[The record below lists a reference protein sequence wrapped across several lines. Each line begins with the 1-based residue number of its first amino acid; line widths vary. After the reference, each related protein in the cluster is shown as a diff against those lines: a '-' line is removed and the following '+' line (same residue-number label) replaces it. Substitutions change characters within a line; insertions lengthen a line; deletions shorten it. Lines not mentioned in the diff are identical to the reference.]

1 MLPFI
6 DYYEIINENSL
17 FYAHTDGDR
26 KELLKEHI
34 DKCQNYFQKLYDDKG
49 METIIKRF
57 HQNLHFQNENASF
70 DFLKELL
77 IQLVS
82 FHDFGKIN
90 PEFQRIKM
98 NNSIGKPYGGLIKSE
113 HSFFSSIIYL
123 DYFLHKLSISNQL
136 VSDDKYILA
145 RIILEHAYIIAR
157 HHSDLESFSKFK
169 DCLVASQTTL
179 LINNLLINSL
189 NGYKGL
195 KYIDKDKLDSLVR
208 YLYYTQHDDQ
218 SKYSFEELGIHFFY
232 YRLAYSLLVASD
244 YYATSEFMNQ
254 KEMDILGDFLSIQDF
269 QKEYNQNNLLKSIR
283 NYEKNK
289 YQGQYKNFSDITE
302 INDLRSEL
310 FLDAEESLQ
319 KNLDESI
326 YFLEA
331 PTGSGKSNTAF
342 NLSFHLMQNRKKLF
356 YIYPFNTLVEQNKQN
371 LNELFPKKEYQ
382 DQIVVV
388 NSLTPLPKN
397 YKKNFDVEDSDEY
410 YQTLLLDRQFLNY
423 SVVLSTH
430 VTFFNLL
437 FGSKKED
444 VIGFHQ
450 LVNSVIVLDEIQ
462 SYKNKIWAEIIIMLQ
477 ACAKLMGMKI
487 IIMSATLPDLEK
499 LSGQSGVVKHLLD
512 QPQLYFQHHLFKER
526 VQLHYELLDEK
537 ITLEKLKNHI
547 IQNQQSNKKILVEFI
562 KKNTAYEFYKMLLEC
577 EDITVEVKCLT
588 GDDSLIERE
597 KILAPIKK
605 QENVGLILIATQ
617 VIEAGVDIDMDI
629 GYKDISLLDSEE
641 QFLGRINR
649 SCKKKG
655 DVYFFDLDQYQMI
668 YRGDFRVGSSLN
680 LNDKDMREI
689 LLNKDFSVYYD
700 RVMKT
705 IQRNRNQNTNEDG
718 LDCFFKQKVY
728 KLDFPE
734 ISKTMKLIDDDFW
747 SIDVVLCRKIEL
759 EDGSVLDGWEVWNRY
774 KELLQDNDMDYSKKQ
789 VKLIEVRSQLSYFIY
804 KLQGN
809 VDIQYNDIIGELRCI
824 EDASDYFRDGKLD
837 RKRIGQLSYDFL

>member
-34 DKCQNYFQKLYDDKG
+34 DRCQNYFQKLYDDKG
-49 METIIKRF
+49 IETIIKRF

-90 PEFQRIKM
+90 PDFQRIKM
-98 NNSIGKPYGGLIKSE
+98 NNRIGDPYIGLIKSK

-123 DYFLHKLSISNQL
+123 DYFLHKLSIDNQL
-136 VSDDKYILA
+136 GYDDKYILE
-145 RIILEHAYIIAR
+145 RIIIEHAYIIAR
-157 HHSDLESFSKFK
+157 HHSDLESFSQFK
-169 DCLVASQTTL
+169 DCLVSAQTKS
-179 LINNLLINSL
+179 LINNLLTNSL
-189 NGYKGL
+189 SGYKGL
-195 KYIDKDKLDSLVR
+195 KYIDVEKIKLLTKHF
-208 YLYYTQHDDQ
+208 YYIQLD
-218 SKYSFEELGIHFFY
+218 YSFEELGIRFFY

-310 FLDAEESLQ
+310 FLDARKSLQ

-430 VTFFNLL
+430 VTFFSLL

-450 LVNSVIVLDEIQ
+450 LANSVIVLDEIQ

-499 LSGQSGVVKHLLD
+499 LSGQGGVVKHLLD

-597 KILAPIKK
+597 KILTPIKK

-804 KLQGN
+804 KLKGN
-809 VDIQYNDIIGELRCI
+809 VDMQYNDIIGELRCI
-824 EDASDYFRDGKLD
+824 EDASDYFIDGKLD
-837 RKRIGQLSYDFL
+837 RERIGQLSYDFL

>member
-1 MLPFI
+1 M
-6 DYYEIINENSL
+6 
-17 FYAHTDGDR
+17 
-26 KELLKEHI
+26 LKEHI

-49 METIIKRF
+49 IETIIKRF

-289 YQGQYKNFSDITE
+289 YQGQNKNFSDITE

-310 FLDAEESLQ
+310 FLDAEKSLQ

-397 YKKNFDVEDSDEY
+397 YKKNFDVEDSGEY

-430 VTFFNLL
+430 VTFFSLL

-450 LVNSVIVLDEIQ
+450 LANSVIVLDEIQ

-499 LSGQSGVVKHLLD
+499 LSGQSGAVKHLLD

-641 QFLGRINR
+641 QFLLSKP
-649 SCKKKG
+649 SCPSLPLG
-655 DVYFFDLDQYQMI
+655 I
-668 YRGDFRVGSSLN
+668 TGGTFR
-680 LNDKDMREI
+680 
-689 LLNKDFSVYYD
+689 
-700 RVMKT
+700 
-705 IQRNRNQNTNEDG
+705 
-718 LDCFFKQKVY
+718 
-728 KLDFPE
+728 
-734 ISKTMKLIDDDFW
+734 
-747 SIDVVLCRKIEL
+747 
-759 EDGSVLDGWEVWNRY
+759 
-774 KELLQDNDMDYSKKQ
+774 
-789 VKLIEVRSQLSYFIY
+789 
-804 KLQGN
+804 
-809 VDIQYNDIIGELRCI
+809 
-824 EDASDYFRDGKLD
+824 
-837 RKRIGQLSYDFL
+837 

>member
-49 METIIKRF
+49 IETIIKRF

-283 NYEKNK
+283 NYEK
-289 YQGQYKNFSDITE
+289 
-302 INDLRSEL
+302 INIRVNIRI
-310 FLDAEESLQ
+310 F
-319 KNLDESI
+319 
-326 YFLEA
+326 
-331 PTGSGKSNTAF
+331 
-342 NLSFHLMQNRKKLF
+342 
-356 YIYPFNTLVEQNKQN
+356 
-371 LNELFPKKEYQ
+371 
-382 DQIVVV
+382 QI
-388 NSLTPLPKN
+388 
-397 YKKNFDVEDSDEY
+397 
-410 YQTLLLDRQFLNY
+410 
-423 SVVLSTH
+423 
-430 VTFFNLL
+430 
-437 FGSKKED
+437 
-444 VIGFHQ
+444 
-450 LVNSVIVLDEIQ
+450 
-462 SYKNKIWAEIIIMLQ
+462 
-477 ACAKLMGMKI
+477 
-487 IIMSATLPDLEK
+487 
-499 LSGQSGVVKHLLD
+499 
-512 QPQLYFQHHLFKER
+512 
-526 VQLHYELLDEK
+526 
-537 ITLEKLKNHI
+537 
-547 IQNQQSNKKILVEFI
+547 
-562 KKNTAYEFYKMLLEC
+562 
-577 EDITVEVKCLT
+577 
-588 GDDSLIERE
+588 
-597 KILAPIKK
+597 
-605 QENVGLILIATQ
+605 
-617 VIEAGVDIDMDI
+617 
-629 GYKDISLLDSEE
+629 
-641 QFLGRINR
+641 
-649 SCKKKG
+649 
-655 DVYFFDLDQYQMI
+655 
-668 YRGDFRVGSSLN
+668 
-680 LNDKDMREI
+680 
-689 LLNKDFSVYYD
+689 
-700 RVMKT
+700 
-705 IQRNRNQNTNEDG
+705 
-718 LDCFFKQKVY
+718 
-728 KLDFPE
+728 
-734 ISKTMKLIDDDFW
+734 
-747 SIDVVLCRKIEL
+747 
-759 EDGSVLDGWEVWNRY
+759 
-774 KELLQDNDMDYSKKQ
+774 
-789 VKLIEVRSQLSYFIY
+789 
-804 KLQGN
+804 
-809 VDIQYNDIIGELRCI
+809 
-824 EDASDYFRDGKLD
+824 
-837 RKRIGQLSYDFL
+837 

>member
-34 DKCQNYFQKLYDDKG
+34 DRCQNYFQKLYDDKG
-49 METIIKRF
+49 IETIIKRF

-90 PEFQRIKM
+90 PDFQRIKM
-98 NNSIGKPYGGLIKSE
+98 NNRIGDPYIGLIKSK

-123 DYFLHKLSISNQL
+123 DYFLHKLSIDNQL
-136 VSDDKYILA
+136 GYDDKYILE
-145 RIILEHAYIIAR
+145 RIIIEHAYIIAR
-157 HHSDLESFSKFK
+157 HHSDLESFSQFK
-169 DCLVASQTTL
+169 DCLVSAQTKS
-179 LINNLLINSL
+179 LINNLLTNSL
-189 NGYKGL
+189 SGYKGL
-195 KYIDKDKLDSLVR
+195 KYIDVEKIKLLTKHF
-208 YLYYTQHDDQ
+208 YYIQLD
-218 SKYSFEELGIHFFY
+218 YSFEELGIRFFY

-310 FLDAEESLQ
+310 FLDAEKSLQ

-430 VTFFNLL
+430 VTFFSLL

-450 LVNSVIVLDEIQ
+450 LANSVIVLDEIQ

-487 IIMSATLPDLEK
+487 IIMSATLPDLKK
-499 LSGQSGVVKHLLD
+499 LSGQGGVVKHLLD

-597 KILAPIKK
+597 KILTPIKK

-734 ISKTMKLIDDDFW
+734 ISRTMKLIDDDFW

-774 KELLQDNDMDYSKKQ
+774 KELLQDNDMDYSRKQ

-804 KLQGN
+804 KLKGN

-837 RKRIGQLSYDFL
+837 RERIGQLSYDFL

>member
-34 DKCQNYFQKLYDDKG
+34 DRCQNYFQKLYDDKG
-49 METIIKRF
+49 IETIIKRF

-90 PEFQRIKM
+90 PDFQRIKM
-98 NNSIGKPYGGLIKSE
+98 NNRIGDPYIGLIKSK

-123 DYFLHKLSISNQL
+123 DYFLHKLSIDNQL
-136 VSDDKYILA
+136 GYDDKYILE
-145 RIILEHAYIIAR
+145 RIIIEHAYIIAR
-157 HHSDLESFSKFK
+157 HHSDLESFSQFK
-169 DCLVASQTTL
+169 DCLVSAQTKS
-179 LINNLLINSL
+179 LINNLLTNSL
-189 NGYKGL
+189 SGYKGL
-195 KYIDKDKLDSLVR
+195 KYIDVEKIKLLTKHF
-208 YLYYTQHDDQ
+208 YYIQLD
-218 SKYSFEELGIHFFY
+218 YSFEELGIRFFY

-310 FLDAEESLQ
+310 FLDAEKSLQ

-430 VTFFNLL
+430 VTFFSLL

-450 LVNSVIVLDEIQ
+450 LANSVIVLDEIQ

-499 LSGQSGVVKHLLD
+499 LSGQGGVVKHLLD

-597 KILAPIKK
+597 KILTPIKK

-804 KLQGN
+804 KLKGN
-809 VDIQYNDIIGELRCI
+809 VDMQYNDIIGELRCI
-824 EDASDYFRDGKLD
+824 EDASDYFIDGKLD
-837 RKRIGQLSYDFL
+837 RERIGQLSYDFL

>member
-49 METIIKRF
+49 IETIIKRF

-289 YQGQYKNFSDITE
+289 YQGQNKNFSDITE

-310 FLDAEESLQ
+310 FLDAEKSLQ

-397 YKKNFDVEDSDEY
+397 YKKNFDVEDSGEY

-430 VTFFNLL
+430 VTFFSLL

-450 LVNSVIVLDEIQ
+450 LANSVIVLDEIQ

-499 LSGQSGVVKHLLD
+499 LSGQSGAVKHLLD

-649 SCKKKG
+649 SCK
-655 DVYFFDLDQYQMI
+655 
-668 YRGDFRVGSSLN
+668 
-680 LNDKDMREI
+680 
-689 LLNKDFSVYYD
+689 
-700 RVMKT
+700 
-705 IQRNRNQNTNEDG
+705 
-718 LDCFFKQKVY
+718 
-728 KLDFPE
+728 
-734 ISKTMKLIDDDFW
+734 
-747 SIDVVLCRKIEL
+747 
-759 EDGSVLDGWEVWNRY
+759 
-774 KELLQDNDMDYSKKQ
+774 
-789 VKLIEVRSQLSYFIY
+789 
-804 KLQGN
+804 
-809 VDIQYNDIIGELRCI
+809 
-824 EDASDYFRDGKLD
+824 
-837 RKRIGQLSYDFL
+837 

>member
-1 MLPFI
+1 M
-6 DYYEIINENSL
+6 
-17 FYAHTDGDR
+17 
-26 KELLKEHI
+26 
-34 DKCQNYFQKLYDDKG
+34 
-49 METIIKRF
+49 
-57 HQNLHFQNENASF
+57 
-70 DFLKELL
+70 
-77 IQLVS
+77 
-82 FHDFGKIN
+82 
-90 PEFQRIKM
+90 
-98 NNSIGKPYGGLIKSE
+98 
-113 HSFFSSIIYL
+113 
-123 DYFLHKLSISNQL
+123 
-136 VSDDKYILA
+136 
-145 RIILEHAYIIAR
+145 
-157 HHSDLESFSKFK
+157 
-169 DCLVASQTTL
+169 
-179 LINNLLINSL
+179 
-189 NGYKGL
+189 
-195 KYIDKDKLDSLVR
+195 
-208 YLYYTQHDDQ
+208 
-218 SKYSFEELGIHFFY
+218 
-232 YRLAYSLLVASD
+232 
-244 YYATSEFMNQ
+244 
-254 KEMDILGDFLSIQDF
+254 
-269 QKEYNQNNLLKSIR
+269 
-283 NYEKNK
+283 
-289 YQGQYKNFSDITE
+289 
-302 INDLRSEL
+302 
-310 FLDAEESLQ
+310 Q

-423 SVVLSTH
+423 SVVSSTH

>member
-34 DKCQNYFQKLYDDKG
+34 DRCQNYFQKLYDDKG
-49 METIIKRF
+49 IETIIKRF

-90 PEFQRIKM
+90 PDFQRIKM
-98 NNSIGKPYGGLIKSE
+98 NNRIGDPYIGLIKSK

-123 DYFLHKLSISNQL
+123 DYFLHKLSIDNQL
-136 VSDDKYILA
+136 GYDDKYILE
-145 RIILEHAYIIAR
+145 RIIIEHAYIIAR
-157 HHSDLESFSKFK
+157 HHSDLESFSQFK
-169 DCLVASQTTL
+169 DCLVSAQTKS
-179 LINNLLINSL
+179 LINNLLTNSL
-189 NGYKGL
+189 SGYKGL
-195 KYIDKDKLDSLVR
+195 KYIDVEKIKLLTKHF
-208 YLYYTQHDDQ
+208 YYIQLD
-218 SKYSFEELGIHFFY
+218 YSFEELGIRFFY

-310 FLDAEESLQ
+310 FLDAEKSLQ

-430 VTFFNLL
+430 VTFFSLL

-450 LVNSVIVLDEIQ
+450 LANSVIVLDEIQ

-499 LSGQSGVVKHLLD
+499 LSGQGGVVKHLLD

-597 KILAPIKK
+597 KILTPIKK

-734 ISKTMKLIDDDFW
+734 ISRTMKLIDDDFW

-774 KELLQDNDMDYSKKQ
+774 KELLQDNDMDYSRKQ

-804 KLQGN
+804 KLKGN

-837 RKRIGQLSYDFL
+837 RERIGQLSYDFL